1 MLPPTAHDESQPKVD
16 QIRAATDLDCQIWLR
31 RRDEGRVDTENIRKF
46 PKQEHRAQSPKMA
59 DERRG
64 VPASFESG

>member
-1 MLPPTAHDESQPKVD
+1 MATATRW
-16 QIRAATDLDCQIWLR
+16 RAR
-31 RRDEGRVDTENIRKF
+31 GYRNIRKF

-64 VPASFESG
+64 VPALFESG